1 VGKHGR
7 RLFNYIAISFG
18 AGLFLSI
25 TRQIEPL
32 QRLDSLTREY
42 QDALL
47 RIAIATTA
55 IGWLIFMA
63 SVIYML
69 ISPNLS
75 KRRRADRI
83 QTSFTFGEIKRAL
96 HQGTFWRETRYRFL
110 LIIAVGALTMG
121 IGTLSLVFVLGEP
134 GVKLI
139 IAIAVG
145 YACVRIVWG
154 FAQA

>member
-1 VGKHGR
+1 VGKHAR
-7 RLFNYIAISFG
+7 RLFNYIAISIG
-18 AGLFLSI
+18 AGLFLAI
-25 TRQIEPL
+25 TRQFEPL

-47 RIAIATTA
+47 RIAIGTAA

-63 SVIYML
+63 SIIYMV
-69 ISPNLS
+69 ISPNLG

-83 QTSFTFGEIKRAL
+83 QTSLTFREIKQAL
-96 HQGTFWRETRYRFL
+96 RRGSFWHETSYRFL
-110 LIIAVGALTMG
+110 FVIAVGALTMCLG
-121 IGTLSLVFVLGEP
+121 LFSLGFVMGEP

-145 YACVRIVWG
+145 YAFVRIVSG

>member
-1 VGKHGR
+1 VGKHAR

-32 QRLDSLTREY
+32 QRLDNLTREY

-47 RIAIATTA
+47 RIAIGTTA

-63 SVIYML
+63 SIIYML
-69 ISPNLS
+69 IAPNIG
-75 KRRRADRI
+75 KRRHAERI
-83 QTSFTFGEIKRAL
+83 QTSFTFSEIKRAL
-96 HQGTFWRETRYRFL
+96 NQGTFWREKRYRFL
-110 LIIAVGALTMG
+110 FIIAVGALTMG
-121 IGTLSLVFVLGEP
+121 IGIFSLVFIMGEP

-139 IAIAVG
+139 IGVAVG
-145 YACVRIVWG
+145 YAFVRIVWG